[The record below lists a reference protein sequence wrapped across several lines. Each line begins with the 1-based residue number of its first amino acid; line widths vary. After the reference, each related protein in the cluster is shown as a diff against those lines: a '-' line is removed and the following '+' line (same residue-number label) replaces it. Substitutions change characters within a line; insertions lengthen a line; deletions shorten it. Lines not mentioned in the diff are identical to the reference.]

1 MRHAEFFE
9 KNCAAVVT
17 GCLLGYNS
25 WDFLVV
31 GLQRAS
37 AFSRSLAITEQR

>member
-9 KNCAAVVT
+9 KNRAAVVT
-17 GCLLGYNS
+17 GRLLGDDS
-25 WDFLVV
+25 RDFIIV

-37 AFSRSLAITEQR
+37 AFSNSLAITEQR